1 MGGGTTKKPAVGKK
15 VNVPVIMQMEALECG
30 AACLCM
36 ILAYYGKWIPL
47 EKVRADCGVSRDGSN
62 AMNILKAA
70 RNYGLEA
77 KGYRFEPEEL
87 VKSGTFPCIIHWEF
101 NHFIVLNG
109 FKGGCAYINDPARG
123 LLKISMEEFDEGFT
137 GICLM
142 FSPTERFVKE
152 GSRKSTLEFAKRRL
166 QGAGKAVAFVVLS
179 AVLAYL
185 FNILNP
191 AFQRFFVDRLLTG
204 ENKELL
210 MPFVFLLSFIS
221 ILSIFVTGVSE
232 IHSLKIDGKMAV
244 VGSSSYMWKVLHL
257 PMEFFSQRLAGDI
270 LQRKETNATIS
281 KTIVDVLAP
290 LFLNFAMMIFYLV
303 FMLRYS
309 VALTVVGLAAVA
321 INAALGR
328 LISKKRVN
336 ITRLS
341 LRDQGK
347 LQSTALSGVKM
358 IETIKSSGA
367 EIGFF
372 KKWAGYQAL
381 VYKEKIEYSHI
392 NIWLGMIPELLNTIA
407 DYLVLVMGIALVI
420 NGKFTFGMVMG
431 FQLYLRYFTAPA
443 MSLIGAGQSI
453 QEMRSNMERLD
464 DVMNYPDDQVFETAE
479 IDEDGEY
486 SKLRGNVSI
495 KNVTFGYSRLAEP
508 IIKDFSIDIEAG
520 SKIAIVGAS
529 GCGKSTICKLI
540 SGLYKPWSGEILFD
554 GRKISEINR
563 NIFTGSVAVVD
574 QDITLFDDS
583 IDQNIKLWDNSIEDF
598 EVILAAR
605 DAQIHDEIME
615 RPEGYKA
622 HVDEDGGNLSGGQKQ
637 RLEIARVLA
646 QDPSIII
653 MDEATSAL
661 DAVTEYQVVEAIKKR
676 GITCIVI
683 AHRLSTIRDCD
694 NIVVLDKG
702 VIADVGTHDYL
713 MENSDIYRELV
724 ISE

>member
-1 MGGGTTKKPAVGKK
+1 MGGGNIKKPAVRKK

-30 AACLCM
+30 AACLDM

-77 KGYRFEPEEL
+77 KGYRFEPEDL

-109 FKGGCAYINDPARG
+109 FKRGYAYINDPARG
-123 LLKISMEEFDEGFT
+123 LLKISMDEFDKGFT

-142 FSPTERFVKE
+142 FEPTERFEKE
-152 GSRKSTLEFAKRRL
+152 GARKSTLEFARHRL
-166 QGAGKAVAFVVLS
+166 QGAGKAVAFVILS

-185 FNILNP
+185 FNVLNP

-204 ENKELL
+204 ENSELL
-210 MPFVFLLSFIS
+210 MPFVILLSFIS
-221 ILSIFVTGVSE
+221 ILGIFVNGVSE
-232 IHSLKIDGKMAV
+232 IHSLKIDGKMSV

-270 LQRKETNATIS
+270 LQRKETNASIS
-281 KTIVDVLAP
+281 NTIVSVLAP
-290 LFLNFAMMIFYLV
+290 LFLNFVMMIFYLV

-309 VALTVVGLAAVA
+309 VALTVVGLTTVA
-321 INAALGR
+321 INAVLGR
-328 LISKKRVN
+328 YISKKRVN

-392 NIWLGMIPELLNTIA
+392 NIWLGMVPEFLGAAA
-407 DYLVLVMGIALVI
+407 DYLVLVMGMALI
-420 NGKFTFGMVMG
+420 IHGEFTFGMIMG
-431 FQLYLRYFTAPA
+431 FRLYLLYFMGPA
-443 MSLIGAGQSI
+443 MELVGAGQSI

-464 DVMNYPDDQVFETAE
+464 DVMNYPDDQLFATDD
-479 IDEDGEY
+479 IKEDVEY
-486 SKLRGNVSI
+486 SKLRGNISI
-495 KNVTFGYSRLAEP
+495 NNVTFGYSKLAEP
-508 IIKDFSIDIEAG
+508 IIKDFSLDIEAG

-529 GCGKSTICKLI
+529 GCGKSTMSKLI

-554 GRKISEINR
+554 GKKISEINR
-563 NIFTGSVAVVD
+563 SVFTGSVAVVD
-574 QDITLFDDS
+574 QDITLFDDT

-605 DAQIHDEIME
+605 DAKIHDEIMD

-622 HVDEDGGNLSGGQKQ
+622 HVDEDGGNFSGGQKQ
-637 RLEIARVLA
+637 RIEIARVLA

-683 AHRLSTIRDCD
+683 AHRLSTIRDCEK
-694 NIVVLDKG
+694 IVVLDRG
-702 VIADVGTHDYL
+702 NIVDVGTHDYL
-713 MENSDIYRELV
+713 MENSELYRELV